1 MIVLAGAVASLAG
14 LSARAEDTCGGTDR
28 RIVVLT
34 KEKRLLLCDHGKL
47 AGVFGIHLGRGGVG
61 KMRQGDDKVP
71 LGVYPVGR
79 PRKSDKFWMFI
90 PVGYPTPEQRKRG
103 YTGRDVG
110 VHGPH
115 RHLRWLGSLTNAV
128 SSTAGCIG
136 LGKNDQIEKVSA
148 WVTSMKVKTIE
159 IR

>member
-1 MIVLAGAVASLAG
+1 MVVLAGVVASLVG
-14 LSARAEDTCGGTDR
+14 PSARADDGCEGTDR

-34 KEKRLLLCDHGKL
+34 TEKRLLLCDQGKV
-47 AGVFGIHLGRGGVG
+47 AGVFDIHLGRGGVG
-61 KMRQGDDKVP
+61 KTRRGDDKVP
-71 LGVYPVGR
+71 LGVYPLGR

-90 PVGYPTPEQRKRG
+90 PIGYPTPEQRKLG

-115 RHLRWLGSLTNAV
+115 RHLRWLGPLTNAV

-148 WVTSMKVKTIE
+148 WVTSVKVKTIE